1 MADRI
6 KTDIL
11 VIGGSLAGMAAA
23 ITAKEANPQ
32 TEVTIVEK
40 YTAGYAG
47 KANRGAGIMTMLGDV
62 KPEDYVAYHTKYI
75 GDYLNDQE
83 AQLQYASNLNRGVE
97 LLDKWSG
104 GKIDKKEDGSFKT
117 LK

>member
-1 MADRI
+1 MAERI
-6 KTDIL
+6 NTDIL

-23 ITAKEANPQ
+23 ITAKEADPE
-32 TEVTIVEK
+32 TEVTVVEK

-47 KANRGAGIMTMLGDV
+47 KANKGAGIMTMLGDA

-83 AQLQYASNLNRGVE
+83 AQLQYAENLNRGVE
-97 LLDKWSG
+97 LINDQE
-104 GKIDKKEDGSFKT
+104 GKSTKKRT
-117 LK
+117 VLLKR